1 MVVTLGPRT
10 VMMVIQNLEM
20 VARPPAQ
27 SRQDLPALK
36 EILTQPVYVHR
47 VAEQFTQQISCA
59 MMETVHQATVVI
71 SAAKGKSVSLALVV
85 VPLQ

>member
-1 MVVTLGPRT
+1 MGVTLGPRT

-20 VARPPAQ
+20 VAQPPVR

-47 VAEQFTQQISCA
+47 VVDQFTQEVSCA
-59 MMETVHQATVVI
+59 MMETVHQVMVVI
-71 SAAKGKSVSLALVV
+71 SAAKGKSVSIVPVV